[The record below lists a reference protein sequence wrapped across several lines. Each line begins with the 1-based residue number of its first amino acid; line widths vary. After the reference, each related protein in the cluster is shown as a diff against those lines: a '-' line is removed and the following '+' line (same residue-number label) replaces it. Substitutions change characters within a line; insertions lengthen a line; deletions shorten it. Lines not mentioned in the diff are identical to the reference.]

1 MKNKTIE
8 VYSYEDYSAKT
19 QITIT
24 SNISNE
30 VISFEQIDLSDIKI
44 FLKHGIF
51 ILEGYIR
58 HNDPIN
64 SENILN
70 LNKWSRISG
79 DKKDWLRNIN
89 IKIVRGGHVLREFL
103 FNGFL
108 VDYIEYFNKGKHR
121 FNLVLRQYKLSSL
134 DGSRGDC
141 GAPKTESFVMRTTL
155 KGVEGTLIM
164 QPVDTDNFWNIS
176 KKMLG
181 TTINALASSANATT
195 AYSILKSVSIKNP
208 ILLKFFFISHGTGLI
223 SEFVADVY
231 FVATGN
237 SDKMG
242 SFNITRDFFY
252 KPLGE
257 IFADE
262 INKNYPRVK
271 FSNSFGEDIYNSG
284 NLAFSMIKL
293 GKGAM
298 RHIKKT
304 LKGTELQ
311 YMFSFK
317 IKHVQNN
324 RFGLQLDVNSYVGL
338 SPVVATK
345 KLIKD
350 LGLDSLATGI
360 ATKNELKKKDEKQG
374 YPTINNITPPK
385 INKE

>member
-8 VYSYEDYSAKT
+8 VYSYEDHSAKT
-19 QITIT
+19 QISII
-24 SNISNE
+24 SNVTNE

-58 HNDPIN
+58 HNDSVN
-64 SENILN
+64 SENILS

-79 DKKDWLRNIN
+79 DNKDWLRSIN
-89 IKIVRGGHVLREFL
+89 IKIVRGGYVLREFL

-134 DGSRGDC
+134 DGSHGDC
-141 GAPKTESFVMRTTL
+141 GAPKTESFIMRTVL
-155 KGVEGTLIM
+155 KGVEGTLII

-176 KKMLG
+176 KKMFG
-181 TTINALASSANATT
+181 TTVNALASSANATT

-231 FVATGN
+231 FVATGS

-242 SFNITRDFFY
+242 SFNMTRDLFY
-252 KPLGE
+252 KPLGQIVAE
-257 IFADE
+257 AVEKENSNI
-262 INKNYPRVK
+262 K
-271 FSNSFGEDIYNSG
+271 FSDSFGEDIYNAG
-284 NLAFSMIKL
+284 NLAFSIIEL
-293 GKGAM
+293 GRGAM
-298 RHIKKT
+298 RHASKT
-304 LKGTELQ
+304 LQSMKLQ

-317 IKHVQNN
+317 IKHAQNN
-324 RFGLQLDVNSYVGL
+324 RFGLQLDVNAYVGL

-360 ATKNELKKKDEKQG
+360 ATKNEFKKKEKKQN
-374 YPTINNITPPK
+374 YPTVNNITPPK